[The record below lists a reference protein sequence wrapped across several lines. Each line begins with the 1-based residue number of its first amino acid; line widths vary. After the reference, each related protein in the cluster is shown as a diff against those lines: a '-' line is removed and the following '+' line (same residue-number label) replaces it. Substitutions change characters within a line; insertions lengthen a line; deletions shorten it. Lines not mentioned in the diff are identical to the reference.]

1 MTGFWG
7 EIRYAVR
14 MLLKHPGVSG
24 LAVFALGFGIG
35 LPAVMFSIVYGGMMR
50 GLPYGN
56 GDRILSIGWVDPAV
70 DSEVQGIP
78 PHDYLDWLTAQTSFE
93 QLAGYYEGTVNV
105 RWEDEPER
113 FDGAFVS
120 HNLFSAL
127 GIESEIGRLFRPED
141 DVFGAPGTVV
151 LSHDVW
157 MERFDGDRDVIGR
170 VVGVNGAPAEIIG
183 VMPEGFRFPTTQ
195 RIWVPLRV
203 DVLGAPRGSGVPLTV
218 FGPIRDGVSR
228 DQAMVELSGIMSRL
242 AAEYPETNERMLTP
256 AIMPLQERFVG
267 PEGKLMLYTMMA
279 TVSLVLLIACANVA
293 NLLLVRA
300 AARSREVGIRTAI
313 GASRARVIRQMLLEA
328 SAIAAVAAVIGAGIA
343 WLGVSAFA
351 RAIVVANPPTWMMF
365 EVDAPILAFIAV
377 GALVSALIAGGIP
390 AVKAS
395 GADVSS
401 VLKDESRGTSS
412 LKIGRLSR
420 MLVIGQIA
428 MSLGLLVSAGL
439 MTKSIATLRT
449 YDYPFETDAVFT
461 ARLGLFPADFPDTLS
476 RRAFYR
482 DLETRVREIP
492 DARFIALANVLPG
505 IPSGGGFVTI
515 QGASHEGSAEDSD
528 YPRAESG
535 VVGPGYFATV
545 GVDILRGR
553 DFDARDDATGEPV
566 AIVNQTFVDRH
577 FPSESPLG
585 RRFRA
590 GAAGSDEPWRTIVGV
605 VPDLHMQGMEDTR
618 ADQEGYYIPIQQ
630 GDAQFMSILAR
641 GPAQPMALTEAVR
654 DAVVSVHADTPLY
667 FVQTL
672 QSRIDETTWIF
683 NIFGSLFLAFGV
695 VALFLAS
702 IGLYGVMAFTVARR
716 TPEVGIRLALGATR
730 AQVLAL
736 VMRQGLGQ
744 VVLGLVLGSGLAVLA
759 SRGLALILFEVSPY
773 DPFVFVGIALVL
785 AATGALATLVPA
797 RRASKA
803 DPAIALRY
811 D

>member
-1 MTGFWG
+1 MNGFLG
-7 EIRYAVR
+7 EVRYALR
-14 MLLKHPGVSG
+14 MLLKHPTVSG
-24 LAVFALGFGIG
+24 MAVFALAFGIG
-35 LPAVMFSIVYGGMMR
+35 LPAVMFSIVYGGMWR

-56 GDRILSIGWVDPAV
+56 GDRLLSVGWVDPELDA
-70 DSEVQGIP
+70 EVRSVPQ
-78 PHDYLDWLTAQTSFE
+78 HDYLDWVAQQTSFE

-113 FDGAFVS
+113 FDGAFVTA
-120 HNLFSAL
+120 NFFSAL
-127 GIESEIGRLFRPED
+127 GIEPQVGRVFREEED
-141 DVFGAPGTVV
+141 DFGSPATVV
-151 LSHDVW
+151 LSHDIW
-157 MERFDGDRDVIGR
+157 MDRFDGDRGVVGR
-170 VVGVNGAPAEIIG
+170 VVGVNGERAEIIG

-195 RIWVPLRV
+195 RVWVPLRI
-203 DVLGAPRGSGVPLTV
+203 DALGAQRGSGVDLFVLGPL
-218 FGPIRDGVSR
+218 REGVSQ
-228 DQAMVELSGIMSRL
+228 DAAMLELSGIMARL

-256 AIMPLQERFVG
+256 AIQRVQERFVG
-267 PEGKLMLYTMMA
+267 PEGKAMLYTMMA

-293 NLLLVRA
+293 NLLLARA
-300 AARSREVGIRTAI
+300 AARTREVGIRTAI

-328 SAIAAVAAVIGAGIA
+328 LAISVVAAVFGVGIA
-343 WLGVSAFA
+343 WLGVSSFA
-351 RAIVVANPPTWMMF
+351 RAIVAADPPTWMSF
-365 EVDAPILAFIAV
+365 EVDAPILAFIAL
-377 GALVSALIAGGIP
+377 GAVVSALVAGGIP
-390 AVKAS
+390 ALKAS

-401 VLKDESRGTSS
+401 VLKDESRGSSS
-412 LKIGRLSR
+412 LRIGRLSR
-420 MLVIGQIA
+420 VLVIGQIA

-461 ARLGLFPADFPDTLS
+461 ARLGLFPSDFPDTLS

-482 DLETRVREIP
+482 ELETRLRAIP
-492 DARFIALANVLPG
+492 EARFTVLANVLPG
-505 IPSGGGFVTI
+505 IASGGEFVTVEA
-515 QGASHEGSAEDSD
+515 ASYAGSAEDTD

-535 VVGPGYFATV
+535 IVGPGYFATV
-545 GVDILRGR
+545 GVEILRGR
-553 DFDARDDATGEPV
+553 DFDAQDIDGGEPV
-566 AIVNQTFVDRH
+566 AIVNQSFVDRH
-577 FPSESPLG
+577 FAGEAPLG
-585 RRFRA
+585 RRLRA
-590 GAAGSDEPWRTIVGV
+590 GGAGSTRPWRTIVGV

-618 ADQEGYYIPIQQ
+618 ADQSGYYIPIEQ

-654 DAVVSVHADTPLY
+654 DAVMSVHADTPLY

-683 NIFGSLFLAFGV
+683 NVFGSLFLAFVG

-730 AQVLAL
+730 GQVLSL

-744 VVLGLVLGSGLAVLA
+744 VLLGLVLGSGLAILA
-759 SRGLALILFEVSPY
+759 SRGLALVLFEVSPY

-785 AATGALATLVPA
+785 AGTGALATLIPA

>member
-1 MTGFWG
+1 
-7 EIRYAVR
+7 

-50 GLPYGN
+50 PLPYGN
-56 GDRILSIGWVDPAV
+56 GDRILSVGWVDPAV
-70 DSEVQGIP
+70 DSEVLGIP
-78 PHDYLDWLTAQTSFE
+78 PHDYLDWSAQQTSFE

-127 GIESEIGRLFRPED
+127 GIEPQIGRLFLPED
-141 DVFGAPGTVV
+141 DVFGAAGTVV

-170 VVGVNGAPAEIIG
+170 VVGVNGAPTAIIG
-183 VMPEGFRFPTTQ
+183 VMPEGFSFPTTQ
-195 RIWVPLRV
+195 RVWVPLRV
-203 DVLGAPRGSGVPLTV
+203 DVLGEPRGSGFPLTV
-218 FGPIRDGVSR
+218 FGPLREGASR
-228 DQAMVELSGIMSRL
+228 DAAMVELSGIMARL

-267 PEGKLMLYTMMA
+267 PEGKAMLYTMMA

-293 NLLLVRA
+293 NLLLARA
-300 AARSREVGIRTAI
+300 AARTREVGIRTAI

-328 SAIAAVAAVIGAGIA
+328 FAIAAVAAVIGAGIA
-343 WLGVSAFA
+343 WLGVTSFA
-351 RAIVVANPPTWMMF
+351 RAIVVAEPPTWMVF
-365 EVDAPILAFIAV
+365 EVDAPILAFIAL
-377 GALVSALIAGGIP
+377 GAVVSALIAGGIP
-390 AVKAS
+390 ALKAS

-412 LKIGRLSR
+412 LRIGRLSR
-420 MLVIGQIA
+420 VLVIGQIA

-439 MTKSIATLRT
+439 MTKSIATLRM

-482 DLETRVREIP
+482 DLEARLREIP
-492 DARFIALANVLPG
+492 DARFVALANVLPG
-505 IPSGGGFVTI
+505 IAGGGTFVTI
-515 QGASHEGSAEDSD
+515 EGASYAGSTEDSD
-528 YPRAESG
+528 YPRAEWG
-535 VVGPGYFATV
+535 VAGPGYFATL
-545 GVDILRGR
+545 GVDVLRGR
-553 DFDARDDATGEPV
+553 DFDARDDASAEPV

-577 FPSESPLG
+577 FAGESPLG
-585 RRFRA
+585 RRLRT
-590 GAAGSDEPWRTIVGV
+590 GAAGSEEPWRTIVGV

-618 ADQEGYYIPIQQ
+618 ADQAGYYIPIEQ

-641 GPAQPMALTEAVR
+641 GPTQPMALTEAVR
-654 DAVVSVHADTPLY
+654 DAAMSVHADTPLY
-667 FVQTL
+667 FVETL
-672 QSRIDETTWIF
+672 QSRIDGTTWIF
-683 NIFGSLFLAFGV
+683 NIFGSLFLAFGA

-730 AQVLAL
+730 GEVLSL

-744 VVLGLVLGSGLAVLA
+744 VAVGLLLGSGVGVIA

-773 DPFVFVGIALVL
+773 DPIVFVGIALVL